1 MSARERQASKLSLPP
16 FAMEGR
22 RTLLLANGHFSSVD
36 AKTALCFLM
45 YRPQSIVAVHDAV
58 HAGRT
63 AGDVMGFGGSV
74 PVVGTVEE
82 ALALGPE
89 VAVVGT
95 APRGGGLD
103 GALRGEIEAC
113 LRAGVDVASGLHTY
127 LLDEPRLE
135 AASKSSGARIWDV
148 RRAPPIDRVS
158 VGAGCTTG
166 ARTVLVVGS
175 DCNVGKMTVA
185 LELYSA
191 ARARGRRAS
200 WAATG
205 QTGIMLRGRGIPID
219 AVVSDFIG
227 GAAELL
233 VDEEGR
239 DADVVFVEGQGS
251 IIHPGYAGVTLGLL
265 YGVMPDCMVF
275 AHEAGRDRM
284 KRLDVAMPPLEEV
297 IDLYERLMRPHK
309 PSPVVGITVNTSALG
324 EAEAKRVLSDT
335 EAATGR
341 PATDVVRFGCEK
353 VLDAVEDYLRGRP

>member
-1 MSARERQASKLSLPP
+1 MSGRERQTSMLSMPP

-22 RTLLLANGHFSSVD
+22 RTLLLANRNFSAID
-36 AKTALCFLM
+36 AKTASCFLM
-45 YRPQSIVAVHDAV
+45 YRPRDVVAVHDTV

-63 AGDVMGFGGSV
+63 AGEVLGFGGAV
-74 PVVGTVEE
+74 PVVGTIEE

-103 GALRGEIEAC
+103 EALRGEIEAC
-113 LRAGVDVASGLHTY
+113 LRAGVDVASGLHAY
-127 LLDEPRLE
+127 LSDEPLLA
-135 AASKSSGARIWDV
+135 AASKASGARVWDV
-148 RRAPPIDRVS
+148 RQPPPIDRVS
-158 VGAGCTTG
+158 TGAGCTTG

-185 LELYSA
+185 LELHA
-191 ARARGRRAS
+191 AAQARGIRAS

-205 QTGIMLRGRGIPID
+205 QTGIMLRGRGIPVD

-284 KRLDVAMPPLEEV
+284 KRLDVDMPPLEQV

-309 PSPVVGITVNTSALG
+309 PSPVVGVTVNTSALG
-324 EAEAKRVLSDT
+324 EAEARRALSDA

-341 PATDVVRFGCEK
+341 PATDVVRFGCER
-353 VLDAVEDYLRGRP
+353 VLDAIEEYLGRRG